1 MKRKM
6 TAIIASLMIG
16 IMLVSGCGMNLYPW
30 QMNWDDKLSE
40 AYDDEFTFKFHHSIA
55 PDYFDIDM
63 NTCYYTSE
71 KCKDR
76 VITVIKRHGQLKS
89 NYMTIRYSDELEDYM
104 KEYYDGMFECDRY
117 EFVTPYANI
126 LYPVEKMTFEE
137 FVENEFYITCEFELY
152 YDEEAPSDDEVIEML
167 EEYARK
173 EKRNFSLTVDI
184 KEAGKYAVAYTIH
197 KDREDHIESIGKR
210 EIMLGHDEY
219 TVLVKDL
226 DI

>member
-6 TAIIASLMIG
+6 TAIIALLMIG
-16 IMLVSGCGMNLYPW
+16 IMLVSGCGVNLYPW

-40 AYDDEFTFKFHHSIA
+40 AYDDDFTFEYHHDIA
-55 PDYFDIDM
+55 SDHMDVDM
-63 NTCYYTSE
+63 NTSHYTSE

-76 VITVIKRHGQLKS
+76 IITVVKRNGQLKS
-89 NYMTIRYSDELEDYM
+89 NYMTIRYADELEDYM
-104 KEYYDGMFECDRY
+104 REYYDGMFECDRY

-137 FVENEFYITCEFELY
+137 FVENEFYITCEIALY
-152 YDEEAPSDDEVIEML
+152 YDEKAPSDDEVIEML
-167 EEYARK
+167 EDYARD
-173 EKRNFSLTVDI
+173 EKRNFALTVDI
-184 KEAGKYAVAYTIH
+184 KETGKKEVAYKIY
-197 KDREDHIESIGKR
+197 KDREDHIESIEKK
-210 EIMLGHDEY
+210 EIMVGHDEY